1 MIKWMISGLSFLLN
15 LVEYASQTN
24 KKLFNDVELFLG
36 VGFGFQ
42 GPGLLPL
49 LLPVQFLVTL
59 FPTHPR
65 DVFPEKQV
73 KLRLTTTSRAKQA
86 QVELVLIN

>member
-1 MIKWMISGLSFLLN
+1 MTKWMISGFSFLLN

-42 GPGLLPL
+42 GPGFLPL

-65 DVFPEKQV
+65 DVFPARIIVIQFLQQKIV
-73 KLRLTTTSRAKQA
+73 TRL
-86 QVELVLIN
+86 LFC